1 MKTLILMRHGKSSWE
16 HPLSDRERPL
26 VRRGLED
33 AEKVATSFAEQPH
46 AIDAVY
52 SSPAERASMTCA
64 VFTSVINFPLEKVV
78 YEERLYDFSGNS
90 VAEVVQNLDDSLD
103 TVMLFGHNYALTNL
117 ANSWG
122 DRSIENVPTAGL
134 VVISLLSDSWKGI
147 SRGGQTKLF
156 IQPKHISI

>member
-33 AEKVATSFAEQPH
+33 AEKVATSFAEQPYE
-46 AIDAVY
+46 IDAIF

-78 YEERLYDFSGNS
+78 YEEKLYDFSGNS
-90 VAEVVQNLDDSLD
+90 VAEVVHNLDDSLD

-134 VVISLLSDSWKGI
+134 VVLSLLSDSWKDV
-147 SRGGQTKLF
+147 SRGGQTDLF